1 MSKPPELNHEQL
13 EKLDKTELIELVL
26 AMQQRLA
33 AQGVVIDRLH
43 DRLAAQQVLVQTLQ
57 DQLAEQQLLM
67 QALRDQLAKDSHNSG
82 KPPSSDGL
90 KKPRTRSLRQK
101 GQRPKG
107 GQPGHKGDTLK
118 MVAEPDHIAPHPVLA
133 CPHCQTDLSALEPV
147 GYEKRQVF
155 DVPPVRLEVTEHQ
168 AEIKPCPGC
177 GKQVKG
183 VFPAHVTQ
191 PTQYGPRL
199 KAQASYLNNHH
210 FIPLARTAEL
220 LTDFY
225 GQAPSE
231 PVVIEANQHL
241 VEQTQPSLER
251 IKQQLLAAEVVHFDE
266 SGLRVTGKLHWLH
279 VASTP
284 DLTHY
289 HMHHKRGQDGM
300 AAGGILPA
308 FQGGAV
314 HDHWSPYLKF
324 DTCQHYFCNAHHL
337 RELQFIV
344 EQYQQSWAADMAH
357 LLLDIKAEVVATPE
371 PAMSLPPERLAH
383 YEAEYDSLMAKGL
396 AANPPPDDP
405 PPQKRGRPKQSP
417 PKNLLDRLQKHKA
430 GVLAF
435 MYDFH
440 VPFDNNL
447 AERDVRMVKVKQKVS
462 GAFRTQTGADTFC
475 AIRSYISTVRKHGH
489 NVIDAMY
496 DAFVG
501 QPFIP
506 SGEVA

>member
-1 MSKPPELNHEQL
+1 MTISPELKREQL
-13 EKLDKTELIELVL
+13 EKLDQTKLIELIL
-26 AMQQRLA
+26 GMQQQVA
-33 AQGVVIDRLH
+33 E
-43 DRLAAQQVLVQTLQ
+43 QQVLVQRLQ
-57 DQLAEQQLLM
+57 DHLAEQQLLI
-67 QALRDQLAKDSHNSG
+67 QALRDQLAKDSHNSS

-101 GQRPKG
+101 GGRPKG

-118 MVAEPDHIAPHPVLA
+118 MVAEPDHIELHRVMA
-133 CPHCQTDLSALEPV
+133 CPHCQTDLGSIEPS
-147 GYEKRQVF
+147 GHEKRQVF

-168 AEIKPCPGC
+168 VEIKQCPGC
-177 GKQVKG
+177 GKPVKG
-183 VFPAHVTQ
+183 AFPAHVRQ

-199 KAQASYLNNHH
+199 KAQASYLNTYH

-225 GQAPSE
+225 GQGPSE
-231 PVVIEANQHL
+231 AVVLEANQHL
-241 VEQTQPSLER
+241 VEQTQPSLAR
-251 IKQQLLAAEVVHFDE
+251 IKHQLVTAEVAHFDE
-266 SGLRVTGKLHWLH
+266 SGWRVEGQLHWLH

-284 DLTHY
+284 ELTHY
-289 HMHHKRGQDGM
+289 HVHRKRGQEGM
-300 AAGGILPA
+300 AAGGILPT

-344 EQYQQSWAADMAH
+344 EQYQQSWAADLAQ
-357 LLLDIKAEVVATPE
+357 LLGDIKAEVEATPA
-371 PAMSLPPERLAH
+371 PAMSLPPDRLAH
-383 YEAEYDSLMAKGL
+383 YQAEYDRLMAIGL

-430 GVLAF
+430 GGLAF
-435 MYDFH
+435 MSDFR

-462 GAFRTQTGADTFC
+462 GTFRTYAGADTFC
-475 AIRSYISTVRKHGH
+475 AIRSYISTVRKQEL
-489 NVIDAMY
+489 NLIEALY

-506 SGEVA
+506 AGRVA